1 MKLMSKNNH
10 GIKNNKNFVNI
21 KNASQKKNNNL
32 ILSDYY
38 KSPRNYSILNT
49 ISNISSTQHLNNNIK
64 IKNPKIPTLKL
75 SQKLKNNYIQPS
87 TIAKYKKSLYYYC
100 KITSTRKYINRPYN
114 IDYNYNYNNL
124 NPIQTTINYIDNEYI
139 RFNTRIES
147 TCETAN
153 NSNNNNKNKHRRNKN
168 ISMSK
173 IINPKKQVK
182 LKGNRNH
189 HHSCDLFNSKL
200 NGNSAIINLK
210 IIKIQKKFKGYLVRK
225 KVNKKLKIN
234 DLYNKGFN
242 KLNSLLFIFKK
253 NIFLILKD
261 NYINGKINERN
272 IFKYNNEI
280 CDEIS
285 ISINTIKHEENNKK
299 ENNIKDNIIKNEKDI
314 GSNNENNEVN
324 QNLNTNIIVPDNNN
338 NKEVDDKEI
347 SNIAKKCIEDSAN
360 IDYNKV
366 EVNNNESE
374 KNSKY
379 DELSNNYQNIINKN
393 KKLEEKLNKTNDD
406 YIKLKEKIKE
416 YEENNT
422 KFNDILIENQKI
434 KQKGEEIINQN
445 EKILKEIQTIKNYF
459 NIFLQEQ
466 QKNKINKNNEE
477 NDNLI
482 SPRKSKK
489 VRFHLGNDN
498 NDTNDINQIND
509 VKDTFHKSVSVN
521 ILPKSRSL
529 LRNKGDSSHRNSLRE
544 SKLEKVNEELHFS
557 DSDSNNSLYSNNTI
571 DEELG
576 KKQKEEKLIK
586 LKNLFK
592 KKESKIKEYLKVYFS
607 SFYYNGIYY
616 KMVGKYP
623 RRGRSRSVIYNT
635 IPSKM
640 VLIDVLN
647 KVKINNGY
655 NNDKKEDKKED
666 SVSKSINKE
675 ENQNKNNNKEN
686 TNINEIKKEDNK
698 TNENNDDT
706 TNSKNEDNKNE
717 SNNNNNENNKSESND
732 VKNQLKE
739 NLEQR
744 IQKARGLRKLLSRKG
759 NEKKEKLRKYFYRFY
774 KAGIFSKV
782 RSVRKVTKKY
792 LERKNSAMNLQRKN
806 TLENSLDDIKSNN
819 NEKSNSNNKIDLY
832 DESTKNKNINK
843 NEEKNNTPTEFK
855 PEVDEDLNNFL
866 KRSKTAIIKF
876 DQKQKELEEKRIKK
890 LQILF
895 FKVDRINMKI
905 IRNVFQK
912 YNLRSKLESIS
923 IIEGG
928 SKKKKYKRKKSK
940 KYKKEKSSEKN
951 EDKKDED
958 KIEDEKDEKQE
969 GIKIE

>member
-38 KSPRNYSILNT
+38 KSPRNNSILNT

-64 IKNPKIPTLKL
+64 TKNPKIPTLKL

-114 IDYNYNYNNL
+114 IDYNYNYNNI

-153 NSNNNNKNKHRRNKN
+153 NSNNNNKNKHKRNKN

-189 HHSCDLFNSKL
+189 HHSCDLFNFKL

-210 IIKIQKKFKGYLVRK
+210 IIKIQKMFKGYLERK
-225 KVNKKLKIN
+225 KVNKKLKTN
-234 DLYNKGFN
+234 KLYNKGFN

-261 NYINGKINERN
+261 NYINGKINEKN
-272 IFKYNNEI
+272 NFKYNNAI

-285 ISINTIKHEENNKK
+285 IIINMNKNEENNKK
-299 ENNIKDNIIKNEKDI
+299 ESNINNIINNEKDI
-314 GSNNENNEVN
+314 GNNNENNEVN
-324 QNLNTNIIVPDNNN
+324 QNLNNNIIIPGNND
-338 NKEVDDKEI
+338 NKEIYDK
-347 SNIAKKCIEDSAN
+347 NINNIDKKCIEDSAN
-360 IDYNKV
+360 IDNNKV
-366 EVNNNESE
+366 EVNNNENE

-379 DELSNNYQNIINKN
+379 DELSNNYQNVINEN

-416 YEENNT
+416 YEENNI

-445 EKILKEIQTIKNYF
+445 EKLLKEIQTIKNYF

-466 QKNKINKNNEE
+466 QKNNINKTSEE
-477 NDNLI
+477 SDNLI

-489 VRFHLGNDN
+489 VRFHLEKDN
-498 NDTNDINQIND
+498 NEIKDIDQINN

-529 LRNKGDSSHRNSLRE
+529 LRNKGDSSYRNSLRG

-586 LKNLFK
+586 LKNLVK

-623 RRGRSRSVIYNT
+623 RRGRSRSVIYNS

-640 VLIDVLN
+640 VLIDALN

-655 NNDKKEDKKED
+655 NNNKKEEKKED
-666 SVSKSINKE
+666 SVSPNINKE
-675 ENQNKNNNKEN
+675 ENQNINNKKN
-686 TNINEIKKEDNK
+686 TNINEIKKEDSK
-698 TNENNDDT
+698 INENNDA

-717 SNNNNNENNKSESND
+717 SNNNNENNESND

-744 IQKARGLRKLLSRKG
+744 MQKARGLRKLLSRKG

-832 DESTKNKNINK
+832 DESTKNKKISI
-843 NEEKNNTPTEFK
+843 NEEKNNVSTEFK

-951 EDKKDED
+951 EDKKDDEKSED
-958 KIEDEKDEKQE
+958 KKNEIQE